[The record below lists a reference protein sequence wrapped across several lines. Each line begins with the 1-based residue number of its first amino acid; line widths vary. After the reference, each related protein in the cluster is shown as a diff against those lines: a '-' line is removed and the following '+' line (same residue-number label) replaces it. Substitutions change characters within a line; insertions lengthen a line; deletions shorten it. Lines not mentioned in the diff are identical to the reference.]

1 MATNIKSVPEAYDPC
16 FLLPVLSDL
25 VKSGKFKKSQGQT
38 TRVINLRKFIMENIK
53 HVFIYL
59 GKVGV
64 KFNWFDA

>member
-38 TRVINLRKFIMENIK
+38 TRLSI
-53 HVFIYL
+53 
-59 GKVGV
+59 
-64 KFNWFDA
+64 